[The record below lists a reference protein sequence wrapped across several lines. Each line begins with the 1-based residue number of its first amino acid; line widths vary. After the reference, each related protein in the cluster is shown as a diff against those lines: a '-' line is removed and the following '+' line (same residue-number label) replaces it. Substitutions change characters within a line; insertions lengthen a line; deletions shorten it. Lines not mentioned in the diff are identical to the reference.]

1 MPRVTKRKVK
11 RKRPSSNHTFQKK
24 MLAAL
29 SRIERSLSS
38 IQTNQNRH
46 HRHPG
51 R

>member
-1 MPRVTKRKVK
+1 MAKSKRKVK
-11 RKRPSSNHTFQKK
+11 RKRPSGNQIILQK

-38 IQTNQNRH
+38 IQTNQNRAN
-46 HRHPG
+46 RHPG

>member
-1 MPRVTKRKVK
+1 MTKLKRKV
-11 RKRPSSNHTFQKK
+11 KRPSSNHTFQKK

-38 IQTNQNRH
+38 IQTNQNRY